1 MKAGGKKAEQKLKRI
16 LKKQFSNV
24 IDPCPLINST
34 YWLPLLRH
42 HQYQQYHPPSIASG
56 VVPLQSAAETI
67 ITPAT
72 TIACPPTQQ
81 SSALSALSPTQQQ
94 PSICD
99 ASETGT
105 AESVLQ
111 FYRNHWER
119 CFHVDSVTGSEWG
132 ETRFGRKLETG
143 KGGWCC
149 CWQETLF
156 CEQQLASSSSSY
168 FSTDFSSSASICQNH
183 RAFTSKSISYW
194 KRKKRSRSSSPFIPE
209 TQ

>member
-42 HQYQQYHPPSIASG
+42 HQYQQQQQQQYHPPSIASG

-94 PSICD
+94 QQPSICD

-111 FYRNHWER
+111 FYHNHWER
-119 CFHVDSVTGSEWG
+119 CFHVDSVTGSE
-132 ETRFGRKLETG
+132 
-143 KGGWCC
+143 
-149 CWQETLF
+149 
-156 CEQQLASSSSSY
+156 
-168 FSTDFSSSASICQNH
+168 
-183 RAFTSKSISYW
+183 
-194 KRKKRSRSSSPFIPE
+194 
-209 TQ
+209 